1 MAALNRFISSY
12 SNWLIHLK
20 IRKNYKMSLFWLQNS
35 SLEIRRS
42 WLQTKVKLSCLKLKD
57 CHWMIYEAILSFSN
71 FLFACSNFANYIC
84 VFLFLIL
91 DNIRQP
97 CLNPLNANTTKWS
110 NTLKQF
116 IGNLLTNCLSVFD
129 HLVNLALKGSKV
141 RLKSHE
147 NSQLLK
153 RVYPERKQNKR

>member
-1 MAALNRFISSY
+1 MATYMAALNRFISSY

-20 IRKNYKMSLFWLQNS
+20 ILKNYKMSLFWLQNS

-91 DNIRQP
+91 DNIRHP
-97 CLNPLNANTTKWS
+97 GLNPLNANTTKWS

-129 HLVNLALKGSKV
+129 HLVNLALKGS
-141 RLKSHE
+141 
-147 NSQLLK
+147 
-153 RVYPERKQNKR
+153 